1 MKGNSMRK
9 RLLASIVAAG
19 LTAGMVLAAP
29 AMAAETN
36 LKGAGSSFANKYI
49 TQCAVKNSS
58 YSVAYGSVGSGA
70 GRTAFANGSVAFGA
84 SDAASAI
91 ASGWSGS
98 RSSYTSAND
107 KWTYIP
113 VVGGPISVLYN
124 VPGVA
129 SGKLKLDS
137 LTLAK
142 ILAGKITKWNDSAIK
157 ALQDSAVKSKL
168 PAKPIRV
175 VYRATNSGTSENLT
189 NYLRQTAPSVWTRPK
204 NGTIAQGNP
213 AGRMPAG
220 SVGAANSQA
229 LVTSVKSMKY
239 TIGYADLSDAVD
251 AAGKPK
257 VSVATLKNANGEYVA
272 PSSAAASKFLESFY
286 SRKYFNSVSGAVN
299 LDFTAKVAGAYNMSL
314 ITYAIADKGAGSQDV
329 ENFINYLLNDCGT
342 QFASSLGYSPI
353 TGQLKTNA
361 QKLVDAIKS

>member
-1 MKGNSMRK
+1 MRK

>member
-1 MKGNSMRK
+1 MRK

-19 LTAGMVLAAP
+19 LTAGMMLAAP
-29 AMAAETN
+29 AFAAETN

-49 TQCAVKNSS
+49 TQCAVKNTS

-91 ASGWSGS
+91 ASGWSGT

-107 KWTYIP
+107 KWSYIP
-113 VVGGPISVLYN
+113 VVGGPIAVLYN
-124 VPGVA
+124 VPGVTN
-129 SGKLKLDS
+129 GQLKLDS

-142 ILAGKITKWNDSAIK
+142 ILAGKVTKWNDPAIK
-157 ALQDSAVKSKL
+157 ALQDTAVKSKL

-175 VYRATNSGTSENLT
+175 VYRATSSGTSENLT

-257 VSVATLKNANGEYVA
+257 VTVAQLKNQVGAYVL
-272 PSSAAASKFLESFY
+272 PSSASASKFLESFF
-286 SRKYFNSVSGAVN
+286 SRKYFNSISGAVN
-299 LDFTAKVAGAYNMSL
+299 LDYTAKIAGAYNMSL
-314 ITYAIADKGAGSQDV
+314 ITYAIADKGNGSQDV

-342 QFASSLGYSPI
+342 QFAESLGYSPI
-353 TGQLKTNA
+353 TGSLKTNA
-361 QKLVDAIKS
+361 QRLVDGIKA